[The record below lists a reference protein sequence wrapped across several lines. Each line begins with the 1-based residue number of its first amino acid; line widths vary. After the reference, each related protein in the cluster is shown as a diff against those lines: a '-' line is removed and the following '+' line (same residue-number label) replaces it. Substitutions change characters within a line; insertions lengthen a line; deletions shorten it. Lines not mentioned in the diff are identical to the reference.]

1 MDLHRMRL
9 EQAPARSRTSFSN
22 RGGVLALL
30 SGLRPR
36 LRFRSDEGV
45 VDRRQRVEIRGLA
58 AEVPGLI
65 DVPAGLVGLTEPIE
79 VLAVLLVRLLE
90 LGRGLVVVLFRERDD
105 AVELVG
111 LLALE
116 RVPGG
121 RGPGPELGRLALRRR
136 EVLLLDRHPGEVVM
150 RNEPGV
156 VLDLLR
162 EVGAL
167 GQLQAALELDLRL
180 VG

>member
-9 EQAPARSRTSFSN
+9 EQAPARSPTSFSN

-79 VLAVLLVRLLE
+79 VLGVLLVRLLE
-90 LGRGLVVVLFRERDD
+90 LGRGLVVVLFSALLKDI
-105 AVELVG
+105 AGTSLVFSPRAYC
-111 LLALE
+111 LSTSSSARASLPLSACTTVSAKSAIRRSPSVLAFC
-116 RVPGG
+116 VMFCSSAAAWSAF
-121 RGPGPELGRLALRRR
+121 PEYSRSMAI
-136 EVLLLDRHPGEVVM
+136 P
-150 RNEPGV
+150 
-156 VLDLLR
+156 
-162 EVGAL
+162 
-167 GQLQAALELDLRL
+167 
-180 VG
+180 